1 MERLDFEIK
10 QDRSFE
16 SKKKD
21 LDNKIKKWV
30 DQRSSSSYTIPVV
43 FHVLFED
50 ENETISMEQVQ
61 SQLDVL
67 NQDFNRTNT
76 DANLTPN
83 AFLPVAADCNINFC
97 LAQRTPNNDTTS
109 GVTYTQT
116 NINSF
121 SLYDNRIFY
130 DSLGGKT
137 IWDSK
142 KYLNIYICD
151 LTNALGFAA
160 FPGSNESRDAV
171 VIDFEHFGTINV
183 SPPFNKGRTATH
195 EVGHWL
201 NLLHVWGDG
210 NCGSDQVDDT
220 PTQEAANYNCPSHPS
235 PSCENNGDMFQ
246 NFMDYTKEACINLFT
261 TGQRNRMHA
270 TLNIERTESTN
281 SNYCLFPYE
290 DIGIVENI
298 SPTNNEEY
306 CGQEIEITTSLFNFS
321 DNTISSATVQYMV
334 DGQNPQSMEWNGT
347 LEPNSS
353 IDINLG
359 VLNLS
364 AGEHTLRLI
373 SKMPNGFRDLNPTN
387 DTLDV
392 SFLIKSGIN
401 YEIDIQT
408 DNYAEENHWEI
419 VNSSGQVIV
428 SDNQLV
434 SNEINTINYCQDLD
448 SCHTLVVY
456 DDYNDGIC
464 CDFGNGYIQINQQ
477 QFSGSFTSQIEID
490 LCSVSTLSE
499 IDLDTHFKIYPNPTK
514 GNLFIQSDKENIM
527 NILIVDMFGKI
538 VYSKSCD
545 NKQEQ
550 LNLYNLETGLYLLH
564 LETENSRKR
573 FKFIKQ

>member
-21 LDNKIKKWV
+21 LDKKIKKWIG
-30 DQRSSSSYTIPVV
+30 QRSSNSYTIPVV

-50 ENETISMEQVQ
+50 ENETVSMQQVQ

-171 VIDFEHFGTINV
+171 VIDFEHFGTINL

-246 NFMDYTKEACINLFT
+246 NFMDYTNDACMNLFT
-261 TGQRNRMHA
+261 TGQKNRMHA

-321 DNTISSATVQYMV
+321 DNTISSAKVQYMV

-514 GNLFIQSDKENIM
+514 GNLFIQSYKENSM

-550 LNLYNLETGLYLLH
+550 LNLYNLDTGLYLLH